1 MTDHPAPPTPTLA
14 ALVRERSEGISW
26 KQARQL
32 VEKGRVTVGGRVVT
46 DPAARPQPGEAIEI
60 VAVASARPAGGGDP
74 EIRILHADADVAVVT
89 KPAGMLTVPFEGD
102 ERDTLLARVRVIL
115 RRRETGPGGLTL
127 RAVQR
132 LDKETSGVLV
142 FARNVTAQRDLQH
155 QLSTGEM
162 RRRYLALVH
171 GEAENAVYDTLF
183 VDDRGDGLRGSWGV
197 FRAAR
202 GVHGESPAGA
212 KRAVT
217 GVRVLEALPGSTLV
231 SCQLETG
238 RQHQIRIHLAE
249 AGHPVAGETV
259 YTRDYRGAWLPAP
272 RLLLHAASLSFLHP
286 RTGLRVRFE
295 TPPPAD
301 FDAFVSSLRRRR
313 PGPGGKRRAE
323 GEKGA

>member
-1 MTDHPAPPTPTLA
+1 MTARPANPTLA
-14 ALVRERSEGISW
+14 ALVRERSPGLSW
-26 KQARQL
+26 RQVRQL
-32 VEKGRVTVGGRVVT
+32 VLRGTVTVGGRVVT
-46 DPAARPQPGEAIEI
+46 DPALRPEPGEAVEI
-60 VAVASARPAGGGDP
+60 GGTRPAGGIDP

-115 RRRETGPGGLTL
+115 RRREEGSGGLTL

-142 FARNVTAQRDLQH
+142 FARNVAAQRALQQ

-171 GEAENAVYDTLF
+171 GEAGNAVYDTLF
-183 VDDRGDGLRGSWGV
+183 LGDRGDGLRGSWGV
-197 FRAAR
+197 FRAGR
-202 GVHGESPAGA
+202 GEPPAGV

-217 GVRVLEALPGSTLV
+217 SVRLVETLPGATLV

-249 AGHPVAGETV
+249 AGHPVAGETI
-259 YTRDYRGAWLPAP
+259 YARDYRGAWLPAP

-286 RTGLRVRFE
+286 RTGERRSFE
-295 TPPPAD
+295 VPLPGD
-301 FDAFVSSLRRRR
+301 FEAFLAGMRRRR
-313 PGPGGKRRAE
+313 SGGQRT
-323 GEKGA
+323 